1 MTRGPVAILRTTPRT
16 VLADYH
22 RLMNLAGYQDVIA
35 RDTDTALKINISWH
49 FFFPGSSTTP
59 WQLDGVTRAMTRDGY
74 RSDLLHACHNRTV
87 VIDAHLGERENKQLP
102 VVQAHGLRNVHLYEG
117 EEWIHI
123 RDAVGDL
130 TEKFLCL
137 NDVYPDGFHIPKRFL
152 GENIIHLPTVKCVHP
167 DTQVVLADGSLVR
180 IAELVEAEL
189 EHGVAVLDADG
200 DVRVKGEVSLVSVYA
215 GGAPGIQRTRWFWRT
230 PLRGREMFRVRLK
243 TGREVT
249 VSSEHPFLTP
259 RGWRPAKSLLTGDR
273 VAIPRKLNIPGASQP
288 LPRLRKQY
296 GRTSTCWIGVPA
308 QTSPEFWRWM
318 GYFLAEG
325 WVQPMRTTCRF
336 WWSNSDSA
344 LVRDF
349 AELTERLFGLQL
361 TSRADQPGNHYFDS
375 LQFQE
380 LFEALELPVPLNAGN
395 KRVPRLLFRC
405 PADEIAAFLQGYFD
419 GDGGVGRR
427 DGLHAVT
434 KSERLADALQHLLNR
449 LGVIAFKRNR
459 RSRPT
464 PDEPYR
470 DYFGVSVYGDELV
483 ELSRHLRLRSEHKQR
498 RIDALVARRQV
509 GKRPSNWDTIPIDR
523 AVFRSIRQG
532 LGLTQASSGR
542 PASVNSIENGYTE
555 PTRPIVRYFV
565 ERFCAAD
572 TALAF
577 VEPIAEMEFLA
588 RDDIA
593 WDHIQSIEGL
603 AADTPYLYDFTM
615 EEVPTFIGNGIF
627 LHNTHVFTTTTGAM
641 KNAFGGLLNERRHW
655 THPVIHETLVDL
667 LRIQQRI
674 HRGVFAVMDGTFAG
688 DGPGPRCMIPHVK
701 NVILASADQV
711 AIDAVAA
718 RLMGFD
724 PMGIK
729 YIRLAHEQGLG
740 CGDPRE
746 IRLVGDVDAAR
757 EPWHFVGP
765 FRRMTFASRMQH
777 RIYWGR
783 LKTPIEWSLKTVL
796 APWAYVA
803 SVLYHD
809 SFWYPLIAK
818 HKMAQALQ
826 SDWGKLFRNWEGL
839 TPDDQG
845 FPSVGEAP
853 AELRRLGLRAF
864 ATSMGVLVTCL
875 REAPEFAARRRRAA
889 RQKSPA

>member
-1 MTRGPVAILRTTPRT
+1 MTWGPVAILRTTPRT
-16 VLADYH
+16 VVADYH

-35 RDTDTALKINISWH
+35 RDADTALKVNISWH

-59 WQLDGVTRAMTRDGY
+59 WQLDGVIRAMTRDGY
-74 RSDLLHACHNRTV
+74 RPDLLHACHNRTV

-152 GENIIHLPTVKCVHP
+152 GENIIHLPTVK
-167 DTQVVLADGSLVR
+167 
-180 IAELVEAEL
+180 
-189 EHGVAVLDADG
+189 
-200 DVRVKGEVSLVSVYA
+200 
-215 GGAPGIQRTRWFWRT
+215 
-230 PLRGREMFRVRLK
+230 
-243 TGREVT
+243 
-249 VSSEHPFLTP
+249 
-259 RGWRPAKSLLTGDR
+259 
-273 VAIPRKLNIPGASQP
+273 
-288 LPRLRKQY
+288 
-296 GRTSTCWIGVPA
+296 
-308 QTSPEFWRWM
+308 
-318 GYFLAEG
+318 
-325 WVQPMRTTCRF
+325 
-336 WWSNSDSA
+336 
-344 LVRDF
+344 
-349 AELTERLFGLQL
+349 
-361 TSRADQPGNHYFDS
+361 
-375 LQFQE
+375 
-380 LFEALELPVPLNAGN
+380 
-395 KRVPRLLFRC
+395 
-405 PADEIAAFLQGYFD
+405 
-419 GDGGVGRR
+419 
-427 DGLHAVT
+427 
-434 KSERLADALQHLLNR
+434 
-449 LGVIAFKRNR
+449 
-459 RSRPT
+459 
-464 PDEPYR
+464 
-470 DYFGVSVYGDELV
+470 
-483 ELSRHLRLRSEHKQR
+483 
-498 RIDALVARRQV
+498 
-509 GKRPSNWDTIPIDR
+509 
-523 AVFRSIRQG
+523 
-532 LGLTQASSGR
+532 
-542 PASVNSIENGYTE
+542 
-555 PTRPIVRYFV
+555 
-565 ERFCAAD
+565 
-572 TALAF
+572 
-577 VEPIAEMEFLA
+577 
-588 RDDIA
+588 
-593 WDHIQSIEGL
+593 
-603 AADTPYLYDFTM
+603 
-615 EEVPTFIGNGIF
+615 
-627 LHNTHVFTTTTGAM
+627 THVFTTTTGAM

-724 PMGIK
+724 PMGIT

-746 IRLVGDVDAAR
+746 IRLVGDIDAAR

-845 FPSVGEAP
+845 FPSLGEAP
-853 AELRRLGLRAF
+853 AELRRTGLRAF
-864 ATSMGVLVTCL
+864 ATSMGILLTCL
-875 REAPEFAARRRRAA
+875 REAPEFAARRRRAVHH
-889 RQKSPA
+889 KSPA